1 MRLGKVRKIFISGR
15 KLLIKS
21 DIMKRIITIVLSAA
35 IVTVFICFTYIAAE
49 KRHFFTDLHFY
60 NKNYISTTTSPGKYL
75 RKAQFSRDDLLDI
88 QIDGKMDEDNWKRS
102 QVINTFYTDSR
113 LLDEDVEVSAMAD
126 RQNIYLFWKVEDSEP
141 LTAKINKN
149 DSALVGDDYVQVD
162 LKPIIPDSIKYAR
175 DYYFSIAVNPNGAI
189 WDAYFDPYNTG
200 YFFTSWTSNTKL
212 KSLKNKTGYY
222 IEMSIPFDGLDI
234 YSDPGW
240 KWNLTFNRAKGNNDL
255 ISSSSAGITFAQNIK
270 VRHPRMVGYY
280 WPRSEFW
287 PDVIPSLEGIDK
299 PRTEA
304 GRLKTPPK
312 NNGKRD
318 NVWADCEEI
327 SLVYDNKTTE
337 LLKGKT
343 AKAHVGYDQN
353 NIYMNLVA
361 PDPYQAEKTGEEK
374 DTGEGMK
381 RQVAG
386 LNGIYRDL
394 SLETTE
400 SFWILFQPGTENG
413 DAFHQDYYF
422 MTVDN
427 KGNKTKIRFDSQG
440 KPDKKWNPQIESD
453 IYKNTNNWGIELTI
467 PLNQLNIPLEC
478 SSNWRMNIMYNIPL
492 EDGNSVEGFSKIR
505 AWYPTLK
512 DEKNPDKTGTV
523 FSFNIDYEKYIRNTF
538 ETKVKN
544 LDSKINSLQGLNAH
558 KTDDFNEKLTNIK
571 KKIRSGDLQ
580 AIKNEIDIL
589 DARIGIAEEKSL
601 YINSLE
607 LPNDGYPLNDIHF
620 INSQQGIAVGAMGL
634 IMKTSDGGKTWTRQK
649 KLTDCNL
656 TDIFFTDDKNG
667 WIAGGR
673 IRSAE
678 TNESMSHDERGG
690 DGIILHTENGGDSW
704 DIRFARRGTYLFGIF
719 FSDQNNGWAVGEGGL
734 LLRTSDGGRL
744 WSHLPTTGTIKWLNG
759 IYFFDKLNGL
769 IVGESETVLATNDGG
784 FTWEKINAPADRKF
798 YGFRSFYRDITF
810 KGNKGW
816 IVGQNGTILSSKD
829 KGRTWKPQA
838 TEFDDRVRELMDLR
852 KIFFIDENKGYAVG
866 SLGTKIMK
874 TSDGGESWSFV
885 HVPNNDQL
893 TSAWFSDNEQ
903 GFVVGGRGKILKT
916 EDNAKTWTTVSGT
929 NSNTDLLIFTA
940 HGDDSPIQ
948 HGFLMTYLS
957 KIKNKDITAVHITRD
972 THSNEYKGEY
982 YDREC
987 DRSHYLMGVKTTM
1000 HFDEFDTG
1008 NSGSRSFHIN
1018 LRLWKGYD
1026 EAVRHM
1032 VAAIRTYKPKVIIT
1046 HDPIYGEYD
1055 KPGHKLAGRAGFMA
1069 FYDSGN
1075 PDKYADLTNLGLT
1088 PHQPEKLYTY
1098 ATEAFPATYK
1108 YESILDIPLEGHGE
1122 TVKEW
1127 ANRALRCFQSQGIHF
1142 VRHTPLHLIES
1153 YVKVPREEKS
1163 IFDGLK

>member
-1 MRLGKVRKIFISGR
+1 
-15 KLLIKS
+15 
-21 DIMKRIITIVLSAA
+21 MKRILTNLLSAA
-35 IVTVFICFTYIAAE
+35 IVTIILCFTYIAAE
-49 KRHFFTDLHFY
+49 KRHFFTDRHFY

-75 RKAQFSRDDLLDI
+75 RKAQVSPDDLLDI
-88 QIDGKMDEDNWKRS
+88 QVDGKMDEDSWTRA
-102 QVINTFYTDSR
+102 QVINTFYTNNR
-113 LLDEDVEVSAMAD
+113 LLDNDVEVSAMSD

-175 DYYFSIAVNPNGAI
+175 DYYFSIAVNPNGAL

-200 YFFTSWTSNTKL
+200 YFFTSWPSNTKL
-212 KSLKNKTGYY
+212 KSLKNGTGYY
-222 IEMSIPFDGLDI
+222 IEMAIPFDGLDI

-240 KWNLTFNRAKGNNDL
+240 KWNLIFNRAKGSNDFV
-255 ISSSSAGITFAQNIK
+255 SSSSTGITFVQNIK
-270 VRHPRMVGYY
+270 VRNPRMVGYY

-287 PDVIPSLEGIDK
+287 PDVIPSLRNIDK
-299 PRTEA
+299 PRAEA
-304 GRLKTPPK
+304 GRLKTSPE
-312 NNGKRD
+312 NNGNHD

-353 NIYMNLVA
+353 NIYLDLVA
-361 PDPYQAEKTGEEK
+361 PDPYPAEKTGEKK

-381 RQVAG
+381 RQVSG

-400 SFWILFQPGTENG
+400 SFWILFQPGAESG

-427 KGNKTKIRFDSQG
+427 KGNKTKIRFDSHG

-453 IYKNTNNWGIELTI
+453 IYINTNNWGIELTI
-467 PLNQLNIPLEC
+467 PLDQLNIPLEC
-478 SSNWRMNIMYNIPL
+478 SNNWRMNIMYNIPL
-492 EDGNSVEGFSKIR
+492 EDGNSVEGFSKIQ

-512 DEKNPDKTGTV
+512 DEKNPDKTGMV
-523 FSFNIDYEKYIRNTF
+523 SSFNIDYEKYIRNTF
-538 ETKVKN
+538 ETKVEN
-544 LDSKINSLQGLNAH
+544 IYSKINSLEGINAH
-558 KTDDFNEKLTNIK
+558 KIDDFNEKLTDIK
-571 KKIRSGDLQ
+571 KKIRSGNPQ
-580 AIKNEIDIL
+580 VIKSEIDML
-589 DARIGIAEEKSL
+589 DTELGIAEEKSL
-601 YINSLE
+601 YINSLD

-620 INSQQGIAVGAMGL
+620 INSQQGVAVGAMGL
-634 IMKTSDGGKTWTRQK
+634 IMKTSDGGKTWTRQE

-656 TDIFFTDDKNG
+656 TDIFFTDNKNG

-673 IRSAE
+673 IRSAK
-678 TNESMSHDERGG
+678 TNETMSHDERGG
-690 DGIILHTENGGDSW
+690 DGIILHTEDGGNSW
-704 DIRFARRGTYLFGIF
+704 DIQFARRGTYLFGIF
-719 FSDQNNGWAVGEGGL
+719 FSGRNNGWAVGEGGL

-744 WSHLPTTGTIKWLNG
+744 WSQLPTTGTIKWLNG

-784 FTWEKINAPADRKF
+784 LTWEKINAPADRKF

-829 KGRTWKPQA
+829 RGRTWEPQA
-838 TEFDDRVRELMDLR
+838 TEFDERVRELMDL
-852 KIFFIDENKGYAVG
+852 KKVFFIDENKGYAVG
-866 SLGTKIMK
+866 SLGTRIMK

-885 HVPNNDQL
+885 RVPNNDQL
-893 TSAWFSDNEQ
+893 TGVWFSDNGH

-916 EDNAKTWTTVSGT
+916 EDNTKTWTTVSGT

-1026 EAVRHM
+1026 EAARHM
-1032 VAAIRTYKPKVIIT
+1032 VAAIRAYKPEVIIT
-1046 HDPIYGEYD
+1046 HDPIFGEYD

-1069 FYDSGN
+1069 FYDSGE
-1075 PDKYADLTNLGLT
+1075 PDKYPELTNLGLT
-1088 PHQPEKLYTY
+1088 PHQPKKLYTY

-1108 YESILDIPLEGHGE
+1108 YESMLDVPLEGHGE

-1142 VRHTPLHLIES
+1142 VRHTPLHLVES
-1153 YVKVPREEKS
+1153 YVMVPKEEKS
-1163 IFDGLK
+1163 IFDGLE